1 MTGRGWRYSF
11 AEVRSATRHYNF
23 FHDLCVWPSEPL
35 SWLLANSSRISPN
48 AVTLI
53 AIIAG
58 LSASLLFWN
67 ALWVLAALGFAL
79 FFLLDCCDGTL
90 ARLTGRCSQ
99 KGAALD
105 LYGDRLVLFAACV
118 SRVAWHQQQGAATA
132 VWLSAAYLAA
142 HSMTDVGWI
151 LGLQRQ
157 QDRPPQWPAL
167 KHALREKAASPA
179 SGRRAILSSLSR
191 LEQYLRPAPWFCNI
205 LFLLGGCL
213 LPASQIQVYEAA
225 LAALVWWLIAGSLRQ
240 LARNLTV
247 RRP

>member
-35 SWLLANSSRISPN
+35 SWLLANYSRISPN

-53 AIIAG
+53 AIISG

-132 VWLSAAYLAA
+132 SSTSSSNEAQQQQRRRRGAPAGGRGRRPHLSAL
-142 HSMTDVGWI
+142 DDGGW
-151 LGLQRQ
+151 
-157 QDRPPQWPAL
+157 
-167 KHALREKAASPA
+167 
-179 SGRRAILSSLSR
+179 
-191 LEQYLRPAPWFCNI
+191 
-205 LFLLGGCL
+205 
-213 LPASQIQVYEAA
+213 V
-225 LAALVWWLIAGSLRQ
+225 
-240 LARNLTV
+240 
-247 RRP
+247 